1 MTQAAQDDR
10 VAVPQSIFDLLQD
23 RLDDFLCLDMRQIS
37 LFRHAVYHLGFPIL
51 RVSYLYASAIY
62 HLVSRRTDCRSTPNY
77 S

>member
-1 MTQAAQDDR
+1 
-10 VAVPQSIFDLLQD
+10 
-23 RLDDFLCLDMRQIS
+23 MRQIS